1 MVDHSM
7 LSTKLIAELI
17 LKTEGCLYTYPGG
30 TIAPLLH
37 ECKHNGVDL
46 IVSKAEQGA
55 GYMAIAHALL
65 KGKSSFVAV
74 TSGPGATNL
83 MTCLAD
89 AYYDSIPI
97 IAFTGQVSTNDLVR
111 APDLRQRGFQE
122 VPIIKIASPITKA
135 VFQPRTPEELAEVLI
150 KAYVI
155 SQSERPG
162 PVLIDL
168 PMDVQMTTIDSS
180 LLDNIKVDKA
190 ILPIQQKGAVLSQN
204 QVEEIISSL
213 KTAKRPVI
221 LTGGGAQK
229 DWTLIRILAKQFGIP
244 VISSLRGIGIMSY
257 KDPLYI
263 GWIGHTGMPSANWTL
278 ANADWILV
286 LGSRLDVRQTG
297 TEIQHLEKKII
308 VHVDIDRSELNYGR
322 FQRTF
327 LINERVE
334 TFVEM
339 LIKCTKNSRIPDWSK
354 WLQLVQLKKEQMR
367 LNDHGIAAGVRPD
380 ECLSFIDSLT
390 QKMKTAIVTGV
401 GSHQQWAARYFS
413 FEIPN
418 KLFFTS
424 AGHGTMGY
432 CLPVAIG
439 INRLDHDRLVIAVDG
454 DGSFQMN
461 IQELALITELDL
473 NLKIVIMDNTRLG
486 IVSQFQ
492 KITFG
497 DDPTTGIFLSP
508 DFLKIAKAY
517 GLDAFRLDKF
527 NTSIIKDWLYSPKPA
542 VLHVKV
548 QHDAPLSPMLLAGQ
562 YLDNMWYYDPES

>member
-1 MVDHSM
+1 M
-7 LSTKLIAELI
+7 LCTKLIAKLI

-37 ECKHNGVDL
+37 ECKHSGVDL

-65 KGKSSFVAV
+65 KGKASFVAV

-83 MTCLAD
+83 ITCLAD
-89 AYYDSIPI
+89 AYYDSVPI
-97 IAFTGQVSTNDLVR
+97 IAFTGQVGTNDLVR
-111 APDLRQRGFQE
+111 APNLRQRGFQE
-122 VPIIKIASPITKA
+122 VPIIEIVSPITKA
-135 VFQPRTPEELAEVLI
+135 VFQPKTPEELAEVLI

-155 SQSERPG
+155 SQSGRPG

-190 ILPIQQKGAVLSQN
+190 IPPIQQKGAVLSQN

-213 KTAKRPVI
+213 KSAKRPVI

-229 DWTLIRILAKQFGIP
+229 DWKLIRILAKQFGVP

-263 GWIGHTGMPSANWTL
+263 GWIGHTGTPSANWTL
-278 ANADWILV
+278 ANADWVLV

-297 TEIQHLEKKII
+297 TEIQHLERKII
-308 VHVDIDRSELNYGR
+308 VHVDIDSNELNYGR

-339 LIKCTKNSRIPDWSK
+339 LIKCTKTSPMPDWSN
-354 WLQLVQLKKEQMR
+354 WLQSVHLKKEQMK
-367 LNDHGIAAGVRPD
+367 LNDHGMAAGVRPD

-413 FEIPN
+413 FEMPN

-439 INRLDHDRLVIAVDG
+439 INRLDRDRLVIAIDG

-527 NTSIIKDWLYSPKPA
+527 DTSIIKDWLYSPKPA